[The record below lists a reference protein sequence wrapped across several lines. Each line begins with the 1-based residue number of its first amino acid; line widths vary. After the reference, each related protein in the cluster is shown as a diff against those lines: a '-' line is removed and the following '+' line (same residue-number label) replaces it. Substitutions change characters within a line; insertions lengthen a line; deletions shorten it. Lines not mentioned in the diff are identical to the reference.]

1 MLKVFI
7 SGLEKQSGKTIVAAG
22 LAATMQSLSY
32 TTSFYKPIQTNASV
46 LHGFKTSPDLTV
58 IKKFDPNITTDSTYV
73 LKSSAP
79 PFISSY
85 EDGVKIDLTTIYTEF
100 QASSKMSD
108 CRIVEGSHS
117 ISTPIAEHITEV
129 DLVKTLCLPLILVI
143 DTKKT
148 PVERVITGL
157 HYIYSNHCKFLGV
170 ILNRFDENSENLE
183 EKYYPQILKEF
194 SQVNI
199 LGSLPDYGDSGNF
212 TPEILISDTLNNIN
226 IEEIFGLK
234 IAKLNG

>member
-7 SGLEKQSGKTIVAAG
+7 SGLERKSGKTIIAAG

-32 TTSFYKPIQTNASV
+32 TTEVYKPIQTGASL
-46 LHGFKTSPDLTV
+46 LHGFKTSPDLTT
-58 IKKFDPNITTDSTYV
+58 IKKFDPNIATDSTYV

-85 EDGVKIDLTTIYTEF
+85 EDGIKIDIATICSEFRSVSRLT
-100 QASSKMSD
+100 D
-108 CRIVEGSHS
+108 CQIVEGSHS
-117 ISTPIAEHITEV
+117 ISTPVAEHITEA
-129 DLVKTLCLPLILVI
+129 DIVKSLNIPLILVV

-148 PVERVITGL
+148 PVERIITGIN
-157 HYIYSNHCKFLGV
+157 YIYSNHCRFLGV
-170 ILNRFDENSENLE
+170 ILNRFDENSETLE

-194 SQVNI
+194 TQVNI
-199 LGSLPDYGDSGNF
+199 LGSVPDYDNIDSF
-212 TPEILISDTLNNIN
+212 SPEILISDILNRVN